1 MPLFLHLQ
9 VQPIIAQTVM
19 KNFNAI
25 SPKTEAERDCSS
37 FLVLKVEE
45 LSTEDK
51 TIYAFDADEE
61 GDIRWN

>member
-1 MPLFLHLQ
+1 
-9 VQPIIAQTVM
+9 M